1 METKIP
7 NGWVKTTLGEVAK
20 WSSGGTP
27 SRSRQEYYN
36 GEIPWIKTGDL
47 NDSILTEVS
56 ESITELGL
64 KNSSAKIFP
73 KGSIGLAM
81 YGATIGKTAI
91 FGIDAATNQACA
103 VAQPHDNIDAIFLHY
118 YLKSQKQGFIDLGKG
133 GAQPNISQT
142 LIKAHPIL
150 LPPLTQQRRIVA
162 HLDAIFGHLD
172 VLKEKLERI
181 PELLKNFRQQVLTQ
195 AVTGELTREWR
206 EGNKIDFSFYKRIE
220 NYNLK
225 KKKPVKARG
234 QKGLDEKL
242 VLFKLPNEWKWIP
255 QLKIVKD
262 GANSISAGPFGT
274 IFKAKDFRDKGVPII
289 FLRHVK
295 KEGFNQNKP
304 KYMDEEVWEKFH
316 QEYSIAGGE
325 LLVTKLGDPPGEA
338 TVYPK
343 DIGIAMITPDVM
355 KSDLNENFALPAYV
369 SYFFNSSVCKEFIA
383 NISFGMTRLR
393 IDLTMFKSFP
403 IPLPVIEEQTEI
415 VKRVEEL
422 FNLANKIEDQ
432 FESLKIKIDQFP
444 QAVLTKVFRGELEG
458 HEVKEYVREVGELG
472 MVAE

>member
-1 METKIP
+1 HTRNIKFIDFEFAVGADGTKILKP
-7 NGWVKTTLGEVAK
+7 KE
-20 WSSGGTP
+20 
-27 SRSRQEYYN
+27 E
-36 GEIPWIKTGDL
+36 
-47 NDSILTEVS
+47 NDPR
-56 ESITELGL
+56 
-64 KNSSAKIFP
+64 F
-73 KGSIGLAM
+73 
-81 YGATIGKTAI
+81 
-91 FGIDAATNQACA
+91 F
-103 VAQPHDNIDAIFLHY
+103 FF
-118 YLKSQKQGFIDLGKG
+118 YLKALRIPSFGYSRHFKVFEYLDL
-133 GAQPNISQT
+133 
-142 LIKAHPIL
+142 PI
-150 LPPLTQQRRIVA
+150 PPLPEQQRIVA
-162 HLDAIFGHLD
+162 KLDAIFGYLD
-172 VLKEKLERI
+172 VLNEKLERI

-195 AVTGELTREWR
+195 AVTGELTKEWR
-206 EGNKIDFSFYKRIE
+206 EGNNIDFAFYKQIE

-242 VLFKLPNEWKWIP
+242 SLFKLPKEWKWIP

-304 KYMDEEVWEKFH
+304 KLMDEVVWEKFH
-316 QEYSIAGGE
+316 KEYSVSGGE

-369 SYFFNSSVCKEFIA
+369 SYFFNSSICKEFIA

-403 IPLPVIEEQTEI
+403 IPLPTIEEQTEI
-415 VKRVEEL
+415 VKCVEVL
-422 FNLANKIEDQ
+422 FNLVDRIEDQ
-432 FESLKIKIDQFP
+432 FESLKSKIDQLP
-444 QAVLTKVFRGELEG
+444 QAVLAKAFRGELVDQ
-458 HEVKEYVREVGELG
+458 EVKEYVREVGELG
-472 MVAE
+472 MVAEGNFNK